1 MVNPAIRRAGATD
14 VDALLDL
21 MHAFHAEAG
30 FALDRARNGAALRAI
45 VADESIGAIWIAEA
59 GGVAAGHAVLTTRF
73 TMEHTGWSG
82 YVDDLYVAPAFR
94 RRGVARGL
102 LDALVAECRQRGCAA
117 LQVEVGR
124 DNVAALAAYAAFGL
138 RIVDDG
144 RVLAVASLD

>member
-1 MVNPAIRRAGATD
+1 MDAVIRRAGTVD

-30 FALDRARNGAALRAI
+30 FALDRARNRAALTAI
-45 VADESIGAIWIAEA
+45 LADASIGAIWIAEA
-59 GGVAAGHAVLTTRF
+59 AGVVAGHAVLTTRF

-82 YVDDLYVAPAFR
+82 YVDDLYVAPAYR

-102 LDALVAECRQRGCAA
+102 LDALVGECRRRACTA

-144 RVLAVASLD
+144 RVLAVAGLD